1 MSLIFFN
8 EEVLYVVLREILLN
22 HQFSKRRTSQL
33 ALLLLG
39 YLYLLQELL
48 LIAIYHF
55 SAAYRG
61 HESNKRSSNFLLLF
75 LAEAIKKSLRNGLA
89 RDGTP
94 HGTNFGIGSPQYYSK
109 LRKS

>member
-1 MSLIFFN
+1 M
-8 EEVLYVVLREILLN
+8 LYVVLREILLN

-33 ALLLLG
+33 ALLLS